1 MHQPRTERGEVGK
14 VGLGVNSEWLEV
26 INLLQLSYRAG
37 GKAKKQGSRI
47 LDAAARICE
56 ETSQASVDRKGCFR
70 SGEMKRGVRQCDRFW
85 FSCRCQ
91 LRQSHDW
98 AGFLSCAQQRR
109 GLLSCALNRH
119 LGKDSWSNVHGDT
132 TQSLSRGLSHFS
144 PRACCCTWS
153 LPVAVTH
160 SFFDSLTC
168 KDNHRAGCQHPD
180 LAYDILT
187 CLFCGVTYLP
197 TIESKQHK
205 IQRALTE

>member
-14 VGLGVNSEWLEV
+14 VGLGVNSEWLEL
-26 INLLQLSYRAG
+26 INELQLSYRAG

-56 ETSQASVDRKGCFR
+56 ETSQTPADRKGCFR
-70 SGEMKRGVRQCDRFW
+70 SGEMKRGIRQCDRFW

-91 LRQSHDW
+91 LRQSHGW

-132 TQSLSRGLSHFS
+132 TQSLSTGLSTS
-144 PRACCCTWS
+144 PH
-153 LPVAVTH
+153 VHAVVLDP
-160 SFFDSLTC
+160 SQWQSLTLSLT
-168 KDNHRAGCQHPD
+168 PS
-180 LAYDILT
+180 LAKT
-187 CLFCGVTYLP
+187 TTEQGVSTL
-197 TIESKQHK
+197 I
-205 IQRALTE
+205 